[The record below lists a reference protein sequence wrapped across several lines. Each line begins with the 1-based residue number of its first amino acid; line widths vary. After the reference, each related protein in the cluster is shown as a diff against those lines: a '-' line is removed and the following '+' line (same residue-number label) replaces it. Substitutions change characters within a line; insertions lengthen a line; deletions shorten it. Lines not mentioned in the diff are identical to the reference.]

1 MSQFSTLFGGGG
13 GGGAIGSYV
22 AGNITGNSDY
32 LLLDGSVKLKADYP
46 MLDTSTMASF
56 EGSTLTTGP
65 VLGSTSPYSVI
76 WCGNTTWYAIPYT
89 AGTSTAYKSTDNGN
103 TWNTCALP
111 GAGNTGVVNFV
122 NNTFFYLPNVGSTTQ
137 TSTIYT
143 STDGNTWTARNINY
157 NNTAGAVGYINGRYV
172 IMPTYNQSGVFYAM
186 WSTDLSTWT
195 HSNGYTPGA
204 TASTYYYAST
214 NHKRAVQSKRSGI
227 VIGVGGVG
235 TNIYTLDGL
244 TLASHLLAFNNISNT
259 PGVIINTAATETLE
273 GNLRMAS
280 YLVTGLGGVTPT
292 TYLDTHP
299 SLGTSPLP
307 RSNIV
312 INGTS
317 ISETHG
323 ISLDRSISITGSSS
337 SCDFSGTRLLDIS
350 SNGQVKW
357 IDVSN
362 TYFRVPLVMQQ
373 AAFAKQIN
381 PVYMKAR

>member
-1 MSQFSTLFGGGG
+1 
-13 GGGAIGSYV
+13 
-22 AGNITGNSDY
+22 
-32 LLLDGSVKLKADYP
+32 
-46 MLDTSTMASF
+46 
-56 EGSTLTTGP
+56 
-65 VLGSTSPYSVI
+65 
-76 WCGNTTWYAIPYT
+76 
-89 AGTSTAYKSTDNGN
+89 
-103 TWNTCALP
+103 
-111 GAGNTGVVNFV
+111 
-122 NNTFFYLPNVGSTTQ
+122 
-137 TSTIYT
+137 
-143 STDGNTWTARNINY
+143 
-157 NNTAGAVGYINGRYV
+157 
-172 IMPTYNQSGVFYAM
+172 
-186 WSTDLSTWT
+186 
-195 HSNGYTPGA
+195 
-204 TASTYYYAST
+204 
-214 NHKRAVQSKRSGI
+214 VQSKRSGI
-227 VIGVGGVG
+227 VIGVVGGVG

-259 PGVIINTAATETLE
+259 PAVVYINTAATETLE